1 MGHNHSHDH
10 SHKRGHAQ
18 GHLHRGSSKRA
29 LGVALAIITAFF
41 VAEALGG
48 FLTGS
53 LALLADAGHLLTD
66 VGALVLA
73 LFAFWLAERP
83 ATMQRSYGNLRVEIV
98 AALVNGLTLLVVAVF
113 IGLEAYDRFR
123 DPPEVASLPMLVIAS
138 VGLVGQTASAL
149 ILHRSSGESLN
160 AQAAFIHVATDAVQS
175 AGVVAAGV
183 LMLTLEWWLADP
195 IMSMAIAVL
204 IAWSGG
210 RIAWSSI
217 HVLMEGTPRELDS
230 RAVAK
235 DMEGVLG
242 VRDVHDFHIWT
253 ITSGYYALS
262 AHVALVDGLS
272 PQESQKVLAALHN
285 IASERYGIQHVTIQL
300 ETLPPE
306 WPEGTHPA
314 L

>member
-10 SHKRGHAQ
+10 SHESGHAH
-18 GHLHRGSSKRA
+18 GHVHRGSSRRA
-29 LGVALAIITAFF
+29 LSIALVIITGFF
-41 VAEALGG
+41 VAEAIGG
-48 FLTGS
+48 FFTGS

-66 VGALVLA
+66 VGALILA

-83 ATMQRSYGNLRVEIV
+83 ATLDRSYGNLRVEIV
-98 AALVNGLTLLVVAVF
+98 AALINGLTLLLVAVF
-113 IGLEAYDRFR
+113 IGLEAYDRFL
-123 DPPEVASLPMLVIAS
+123 DPPEVASLPMLVIAT
-138 VGLVGQTASAL
+138 VGLVGQTASAF
-149 ILHRSSGESLN
+149 ILHRSSEESLN

-175 AGVVAAGV
+175 LGVVAAGV

-195 IMSMAIAVL
+195 VMSMAIAVL

-217 HVLMEGTPRELDS
+217 YVLMEGTPQELDS
-230 RAVAK
+230 RAVAE
-235 DMEGVLG
+235 DMEGVSG

-272 PQESQKVLAALHN
+272 PQESQNVLTVLHN
-285 IASERYGIQHVTIQL
+285 IASERYRIQHVTIQL
-300 ETLPPE
+300 ETAPPE
-306 WPEGTHPA
+306 WPEGSHPT